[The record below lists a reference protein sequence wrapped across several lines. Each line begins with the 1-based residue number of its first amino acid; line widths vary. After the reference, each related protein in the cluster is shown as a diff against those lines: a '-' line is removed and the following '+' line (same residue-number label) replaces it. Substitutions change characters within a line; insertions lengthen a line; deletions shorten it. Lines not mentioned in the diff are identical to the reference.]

1 MTRIATGTVWFF
13 LAFLGVVSSF
23 TPPINSIARPQRARR
38 TVAVGVVEEKTKP
51 AAADAGYLDSL
62 SAESSAPAEAAVEEE
77 EELTETQKLLKKVK
91 EA

>member
-1 MTRIATGTVWFF
+1 MTRITTGAVWFF

-23 TPPINSIARPQRARR
+23 TPPINSVARPQPARR
-38 TVAVGVVEEKTKP
+38 TVAVSVVEEKTKP
-51 AAADAGYLDSL
+51 AETGYLDSL
-62 SAESSAPAEAAVEEE
+62 SAESSAPAEAEEEE